1 MLSRLALAAA
11 LLAAPAVAPSPASA
25 QPVDNTGIAAGGWS
39 FAHWGMTRAEVE
51 LASDGKAHAG
61 DDAVSD
67 TVDGGY
73 VLGNFRF
80 AVQLNF
86 DDATTHLAEIK
97 LKPDFPPKQCGA
109 LKSYL
114 RDKLG
119 APTLESDAGY
129 KTTWWRDERNGNAV
143 EFSQLTPEICG
154 LSYQPLSALA
164 IVSNS

>member
-11 LLAAPAVAPSPASA
+11 LVAAPAFASSLANA
-25 QPVDNTGIAAGGWS
+25 QPVDNTGIAAGGLA
-39 FAHWGMTRAEVE
+39 FAHWGMTRAEIE

-67 TVDGGY
+67 SVDGGY
-73 VLGNFRF
+73 VLGGFRF
-80 AVQLNF
+80 DEQLTF
-86 DDATTHLAEIK
+86 DDATHLAEIK
-97 LKPDFPPKQCGA
+97 LKPDFPAKQCRA

-143 EFSQLTPEICG
+143 EFSQLTPDICA
-154 LSYQPLSALA
+154 LTYRPLSALA
-164 IVSNS
+164 IVSSN